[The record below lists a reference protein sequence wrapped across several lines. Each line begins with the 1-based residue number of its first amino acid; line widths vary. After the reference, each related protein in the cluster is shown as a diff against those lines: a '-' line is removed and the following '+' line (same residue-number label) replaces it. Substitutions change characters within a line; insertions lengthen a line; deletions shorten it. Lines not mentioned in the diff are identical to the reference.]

1 VSACRAKF
9 ESRCINEDTKS
20 RADRGDMMNLW
31 SRRLAVVIV
40 FGLLG
45 VNAYGAPASVPYD
58 ADVSTWVTI
67 SAKSHR
73 AYQIWVALPPGYN
86 KKHAPYPVLYAA
98 DANAEFSTVIGAAR
112 LLALDGAI
120 PDLVV
125 VGIGYP
131 LPGQGFRASFAQRA
145 LDLTTSADADSYALT
160 RGVATA
166 LGMPPPTK
174 FGGAEAF
181 LEFLS
186 AELLPSIEKKYNVSS
201 DDRGWFGH
209 SLGGLFGL
217 YAMFRDDRL
226 FQRYLIG
233 SPSLWWGHD
242 QMLKVETHFAQSHS
256 SLPVRL
262 FLSVGGDE
270 EAMAG
275 QHMVSNLRRLSSQIG
290 SHRYQGL
297 ATETQVFNGD
307 THGSVIPLT
316 VSRGLRSLFPRP
328 DSTNTIEK

>member
-1 VSACRAKF
+1 
-9 ESRCINEDTKS
+9 
-20 RADRGDMMNLW
+20 MMKLW
-31 SRRLAVVIV
+31 TRRFDAVIAVIV

-45 VNAYGAPASVPYD
+45 VNACGAPVPVPYD
-58 ADVSTWVTI
+58 ADVTTWVTI

-73 AYQIWVALPPGYN
+73 AYQIWVALPPGYS
-86 KKHAPYPVLYAA
+86 KMHAPYPVLYAA
-98 DANAEFSTVIGAAR
+98 DANAEFSTVIGASR

-145 LDLTTSADADSYALT
+145 LDLTPPADEDSYALT
-160 RGVATA
+160 RGSATA
-166 LGMPPPTK
+166 LGMPLPTK

-181 LEFLS
+181 HEFLG
-186 AELLPSIEKKYNVSS
+186 AELLPSIEKKYNVSAN
-201 DDRGWFGH
+201 DRGWFGH

-217 YAMFRDDRL
+217 FALFRGDRL

-233 SPSLWWGHD
+233 SPSLWWDHD
-242 QMLKVETHFAQSHS
+242 HMLQVETHFAESHS

-262 FLSVGGDE
+262 FLSVGSDE

-275 QHMVSNLRRLSSQIG
+275 QHMVSNLRRLSSQIAA
-290 SHRYQGL
+290 HRYQRL

-316 VSRGLRSLFPRP
+316 VSRGLRSLYPRK
-328 DSTNTIEK
+328 DGTNTIEK